1 MTPIRSIELLAP
13 STTAVSTGTGYSG
26 PWNAGRKGMVQ
37 AIITGTGALTA
48 TVTVQGSN
56 NGVNWSTIGSA
67 LSLSG
72 TTSDTK
78 TQAVDNPWAFI
89 RAISASL
96 TGTGATVSA
105 YLSL

>member
-1 MTPIRSIELLAP
+1 MTSTVKVVELLPPGA
-13 STTAVSTGTGYSG
+13 AATGAAYSG
-26 PWNAGRKGMVQ
+26 TWNDARKGLVQ

-72 TTSDTK
+72 TTTDTK
-78 TQAVDNPWAFI
+78 TQAIDSPWAFV
-89 RAISASL
+89 RAVSASL
-96 TGTGATVSA
+96 TGTGAAVSA
-105 YLSL
+105 YLSI